1 MIQYLKVLEKS
12 ITLLVFHKETS
23 NDEIMLHSSNKPDIF
38 FTFDVSKLET
48 FKTLTELQSWN
59 ILDISITLLVLN
71 NVTFIIVKE

>member
-48 FKTLTELQSWN
+48 FKTLTELQS
-59 ILDISITLLVLN
+59 
-71 NVTFIIVKE
+71 